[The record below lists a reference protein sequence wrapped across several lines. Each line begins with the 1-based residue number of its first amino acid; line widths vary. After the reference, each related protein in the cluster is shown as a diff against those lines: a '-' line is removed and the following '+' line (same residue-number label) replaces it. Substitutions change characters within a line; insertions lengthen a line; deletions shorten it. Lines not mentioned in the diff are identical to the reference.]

1 MSYEVYND
9 GRFEMVKFSDEQVK
23 FLSEYKTADERWT
36 SQDEM
41 KQVEEALGLR
51 KVERSLLRA
60 IRNSV
65 VKAYHNLRDSSTST
79 EERYS
84 MFNSMMSVTAVID
97 NVIYAG

>member
-1 MSYEVYND
+1 MIYETYAD
-9 GRFEMVKFSDEQVK
+9 GRFEMVRFSDEQIK
-23 FLSEYKTADERWT
+23 FLSGYKTADEHWT
-36 SQDEM
+36 SPEEM
-41 KQVEEALGLR
+41 KQVEDALGLR
-51 KVERSLLRA
+51 KVERSILRA

-65 VKAYHNLRDSSTST
+65 VKAYHNLRDSSTSN